1 MVDLDELEL
10 EARVRTPRTKA
21 DLDLEVSE
29 LSYDRRLA
37 MAARRAADLFDYCSM
52 YATAALLRELAHAAD
67 FEANAASAFL
77 EAEAEY
83 S

>member
-1 MVDLDELEL
+1 MPMVDLDHLNL
-10 EARVRTPRTKA
+10 EAEPRGPRTKA
-21 DLDLEVSE
+21 DLDIEVSE

-67 FEANAASAFL
+67 FEVSAASDFM
-77 EAEAEY
+77 EAGAE
-83 S
+83 

>member
-10 EARVRTPRTKA
+10 EARARTPRTKA

-67 FEANAASAFL
+67 FEVSAAAGFMDF
-77 EAEAEY
+77 E
-83 S
+83 